1 MNPAPDTE
9 SLPPSLRFLKGLV
22 ITLMVTMIIGVITIS
37 VVLVTRMP
45 GGAPILPEG
54 LVLPD
59 GSTAHSVTMARDYI
73 LVTTTDGRALVFNV
87 DGSLRQDLR
96 LSPTP

>member
-1 MNPAPDTE
+1 
-9 SLPPSLRFLKGLV
+9 
-22 ITLMVTMIIGVITIS
+22 MVTMIVGVITITF
-37 VVLVTRMP
+37 VLVTRMP

-73 LVTTTDGRALVFNV
+73 IVTTTDGRALVFNV
-87 DGSLRQDLR
+87 DGTLRQEVQIN
-96 LSPTP
+96 PAP